1 MAKKVGINNPLFNTE
16 PQQEAQEVEQA
27 TPQKN
32 KTGRPR
38 NTDIVRD
45 NSVQAG
51 LTEEFTR
58 ATFIMKVETLDAL
71 KDYAFTKRISIKEA
85 ITDIIDSFIE
95 DYKAD
100 PDNEPLLPHKK

>member
-1 MAKKVGINNPLFNTE
+1 MAKKLGLDNPLFNTDQTE
-16 PQQEAQEVEQA
+16 ETTQE
-27 TPQKN
+27 TPQKK

-38 NTDIVRD
+38 SNDIVRN

-51 LTEEFTR
+51 LTEEYTR

-85 ITDIIDSFIE
+85 ITDIIDGFIK
-95 DYKAD
+95 DYEAD
-100 PDNEPLLPHKK
+100 PDNEPLLHHKK